1 MSFYDD
7 ASLVFLA
14 GGAAGKDGKAYS
26 LKPTDGSGD
35 FTFTRGTNLTATR
48 VGKDGYIE
56 KGRENLLK
64 YSNTFDQTGNSSTGW
79 ALVANT
85 GGTPPTVTSGYTG
98 YDGSSDA
105 WLLSSENDNYCRI
118 EQNPTYT
125 GVFTFSVYAKA
136 GTANY
141 MNLENGGIASDSVY
155 FNLLDGSI
163 ESQGVGAIDAS
174 ITGVGNN
181 GWYRCSVTLSG
192 TSSQQRIYAS
202 TSVSDVN
209 AGAGSIYIQDAQFE
223 AGLVATDYI
232 ETGATTATAGLLEDE
247 PRFDYTG
254 GGCPA
259 LLMEPT
265 RTNYIEYSEYFNAWT
280 KQGAVTITDNATTS
294 PSGSND
300 ASKYNISASTNRAL
314 DQTITLTSGVTYTF
328 SMWVKAIVDTTIRV
342 RSDASD
348 WSEDIS
354 LLVSDGWKRIES
366 THTMGI
372 TEYEFGFFDASGST
386 GDRFYIWGA
395 QLEEGSFAT
404 SYMPNYGAAA
414 TVTRDSDGT
423 VGSSPSMLTG
433 GYDLS
438 SSWSLF
444 VDANSLKKTG
454 SSSVRFLGLHTSGNY
469 NVQLYLNTSASNLGV
484 NPYLQNNGD
493 YVFGYNSNA
502 AGSED
507 GFKICLTY
515 DAGTN
520 KISYYINGSLYN
532 STTSAL
538 TFGDETYGYI
548 VGPEYSP
555 TATDASVG
563 LKQILFAPTAFS
575 ANDSEILTGATSYR
589 SFNVMR
595 SALNYT
601 AYE

>member
-7 ASLVFLA
+7 ASLIFDA
-14 GGAAGKDGKAYS
+14 GAAAGKDGKAYS
-26 LKPTDGSGD
+26 LKPTDGGGD
-35 FTFTRGTNLTATR
+35 FTFTRGSNLTATR

-56 KGRENLLK
+56 KGRENLLLQ
-64 YSNTFDQTGNSSTGW
+64 SNNFDTTWSTSN
-79 ALVANT
+79 AS
-85 GGTPPTVTSGYTG
+85 VTSGQSG
-98 YDGSSDA
+98 YDGSTNAWELKATGDGSTDA
-105 WLLSSENDNYCRI
+105 ARLDQASLSVS
-118 EQNPTYT
+118 
-125 GVFTFSVYAKA
+125 GVSTFSVYAKA
-136 GTANY
+136 GNVNWVRVNALNSGTNVNNY
-141 MNLENGGIASDSVY
+141 FDLS
-155 FNLLDGSI
+155 GS
-163 ESQGVGAIDAS
+163 GAVGANPSASVLESS
-174 ITGVGNN
+174 ITSVGN
-181 GWYRCSVTLSG
+181 GWF
-192 TSSQQRIYAS
+192 RISLAS
-202 TSVSDVN
+202 KGLQSITEVRIQVAEADEDANPATNSY
-209 AGAGSIYIQDAQFE
+209 IYIQDAQLE
-223 AGLVATDYI
+223 LGLAATAYI
-232 ETGATTATAGLLEDE
+232 ENTSTSATATAGLLEDE

-342 RSDASD
+342 RSDAND